1 MTELDQAIA
10 SAFKSE
16 GVMADANKV
25 YLTLLRS
32 SFFVPVKKEKALDDE
47 EPFAP
52 LFTVIE
58 EQHFMLIFDQLERL
72 EAWAGPHFAEM
83 GFVELNGHDVI
94 RGINE
99 GVFLCVNLGTPFY
112 KEFSPEEVKRLKM
125 IVARIDNI

>member
-1 MTELDQAIA
+1 MTELDQAIDV
-10 SAFKSE
+10 AFKSR
-16 GVMADANKV
+16 GVMADVNKV

-32 SFFVPVKKEKALDDE
+32 SLFMPVKKEKPLGDE

-52 LFTVIE
+52 LFTVID
-58 EQHFMLIFDQLERL
+58 EQHFMLIFDQQEKL

-83 GFVELNGHDVI
+83 DFVELSGHDVI

-112 KEFSPEEVKRLKM
+112 KEFSPDEVKRLKM